1 MPLRLMVM
9 RIFTPRRLVLIL
21 LAAILITGCAA
32 PTGVPGASPARSFAV
47 LASGSYVYQPRPFV
61 WQVVTIRGDAVTG
74 GTGQVYVWSCAGQ
87 QWAIGSIPASLHESY
102 LQFGDDRFAIAGGT
116 LDERWR
122 PTAVPDPR
130 RGAALVCSDPMP
142 TTKTV
147 LSADAAR
154 DLIKRQVTAIAPVLV
169 PTTLPDRVLATADA
183 QPDAF
188 TVLYIGEAGVRV
200 RLRTAVVELEPL
212 QSGGFEQQFL
222 FRGDARARYQAIDGR
237 TNATRTLIWLEPAT
251 KPSALASASCPCV
264 PYALSA
270 DGLSE
275 EEFWNIAESLK

>member
-1 MPLRLMVM
+1 MVM
-9 RIFTPRRLVLIL
+9 HIFRPRRLLLIL
-21 LAAILITGCAA
+21 LAAVLITGCAA
-32 PTGVPGASPARSFAV
+32 PASLPGASPARSFPL

-61 WQVVTIRGDAVTG
+61 WQVVTIRADAVTG
-74 GTGQVYVWSCAGQ
+74 GAGQVYEWSCAGQ
-87 QWAIGSIPASLHESY
+87 RWAIGSIPASLHETY
-102 LQFGDDRFAIAGGT
+102 LRFGDDRFAIAGGT
-116 LDERWR
+116 LDARWR

-130 RGAALVCSDPMP
+130 RGAALVCADPMP

-154 DLIKRQVTAIAPVLV
+154 ELIKRQVTAIAPVLV
-169 PTTLPDRVLATADA
+169 PTTLPDGVFATADA

-188 TVLYIGEAGVRV
+188 TVLYIGETGVRV
-200 RLRTAVVELEPL
+200 RLRTAVVQLDLP
-212 QSGGFEQQFL
+212 QAGGFEQQL
-222 FRGDARARYQAIDGR
+222 AFRGDARARYQAIDGR

-275 EEFWNIAESLK
+275 EEFWKIARSLQ